1 MPKDAIDIINDPS
14 AVKVLATV
22 DAAGVLN
29 VVPKG
34 TISAIDEET
43 VIFGDIWGDKTNTN
57 LNSTG
62 KAAIVAFKAAPP
74 FPGFQVKGT
83 FQGFQ
88 SSGDLFNTVAKQ
100 TKEAV
105 KLDIRAVGVIK
116 VDEVYSA
123 GPPNPGARLA

>member
-1 MPKDAIDIINDPS
+1 DIINDPG
-14 AVKVLATV
+14 ATKVLATL
-22 DAAGVLN
+22 DNAGKLN

-34 TISAIDEET
+34 TISAINEET
-43 VIFGDIWGDKTNTN
+43 VIFGDIWGDKTNAN
-57 LNSTG
+57 LNATG
-62 KAAIVAFKAAPP
+62 KAAVVAFKAVPP

-88 SSGDLFNTVAKQ
+88 SSGDLFDTVAKL

-105 KLDIRAVGVIK
+105 KLDIKAVGVIK